1 MKKDITRDYAVSAF
15 RLWARLGFPSAE
27 ALKIS
32 GEGDFALLADV
43 AACEKC
49 FRLLENEEGGLI
61 CAAVREVYMRNP
73 SRGLYKREIT
83 GRVIRLQLSLP
94 CAAAILFPARLT
106 LRIVCSRL
114 CLGRDII
121 ML

>member
-15 RLWARLGFPSAE
+15 RLWARLGYPSAE

-43 AACEKC
+43 AACERC
-49 FRLLENEEGGLI
+49 FRLLEHEEGGLI

-73 SRGLYKREIT
+73 SRRLYKREIT
-83 GRVIRLQLSLP
+83 GRVIRFSAERYISERQVYNYLSR
-94 CAAAILFPARLT
+94 ARRLFSS
-106 LRIVCSRL
+106 LRGLRSE
-114 CLGRDII
+114 
-121 ML
+121 

>member
-15 RLWARLGFPSAE
+15 RLWARLGYPSAE

-61 CAAVREVYMRNP
+61 CDAVREVYMRNP

-83 GRVIRLQLSLP
+83 GRVIRFSAERYISERQVYNYLSR
-94 CAAAILFPARLT
+94 ARRLFSS
-106 LRIVCSRL
+106 LRGLRS
-114 CLGRDII
+114 D
-121 ML
+121 